1 MGSEKITTSRTTD
14 EIVSQDTSLT
24 ERKPLR
30 RTKSAP
36 IIGLKT
42 GASEKT
48 AETPDT
54 DEQLLEAAPVK
65 TRSRSNAVSQKQFF
79 QSLMDGHTDS
89 DRMPLQESEYYEREI
104 EHLRSCIQ
112 QIHELRALL
121 KGFPSSQDINDAVVK
136 KKREKG
142 KKYVDGYMNK
152 WAEFAEKNPN
162 IAFWYEGIVAD
173 NTDDA
178 VIQSLKQIYDNDIYD
193 IMALHGICD
202 LSNQGMIL
210 PFRANIYSRLEKY
223 KQDRDMSRFI
233 KQSGVFGIGGDF
245 KNKTIYSFKVGN
257 TIVYGYL
264 DGDNKFCTFRNR
276 DELIKDEFT
285 DKKGKTDES
294 KKKKLGKTYDEE
306 VAKIQAL
313 GELESRL
320 DSSGLMDKI
329 NLETITSYMNFNE
342 SEFEKQSALY
352 RTLSAAGMT
361 SQKPDID
368 GGYDGKTSTSI
379 IPDKKKIA
387 GMAAG
392 GAVTLGEKTP
402 GGVVAALQNLD
413 GMSLKIFDL
422 QTIADN
428 PEKIITGKTDG
439 LPYSN
444 FDISIGNLSD
454 AKLMINNIKY
464 GKDWHE
470 SGEMLY
476 LIDGNGETVEVPKA
490 DVFKGLCINGGVG
503 LISCPFEV
511 INIIKNCTQVPK
523 MIDDLAHAGK
533 IGNGGFFS
541 DEVEK
546 TLTALGFISNDVI
559 LKSTKAVTSAVENTS
574 KIIAGAGAMSLSTL
588 SGILS
593 VTGKVTGAA
602 NIASGVIN
610 TGKGVYDAF
619 KAGNDMHEANKADM
633 ELGQYGMR
641 RTAQNS
647 RFLHRVRTAAQ
658 QRVAE
663 GVLNAATGAVEIA
676 AGILSIIPSPYV
688 QMAGSGIGFANMA
701 LKFLVKFVIS
711 KYFKSKHKNQAWADI
726 LGFSGIKQY
735 KAFEDKVGKE
745 NFRRVLRRK
754 TGVTTRQS
762 YADALNITDAVDI
775 FTMAKLHS
783 GKTGGIASTDE
794 KIVQTTLSG
803 VGYSDPKKYK
813 DLKLKDVLSKV
824 GVGDDWKS
832 TLKSS
837 ITDKSSREKSEDI
850 A

>member
-1 MGSEKITTSRTTD
+1 MGSEKITTARTTD

-264 DGDNKFCTFRNR
+264 DGDNKFCTFRDK

-313 GELESRL
+313 GELESKL
-320 DSSGLMDKI
+320 DSSGLMNTI

-342 SEFEKQSALY
+342 SEFEKQAALY
-352 RTLSAAGMT
+352 RTLSSAGMT

-368 GGYDGKTSTSI
+368 SGYDGEGKSGI
-379 IPDKKKIA
+379 IPDRKKVSEMAKDNALDIA
-387 GMAAG
+387 EE
-392 GAVTLGEKTP
+392 V
-402 GGVVAALQNLD
+402 
-413 GMSLKIFDL
+413 
-422 QTIADN
+422 
-428 PEKIITGKTDG
+428 PEKIITGLSKIPSKFMPFDWLKIGADNVKDAGLLLENFEYDRAWSEAGDKLNLIEKDG
-439 LPYSN
+439 
-444 FDISIGNLSD
+444 
-454 AKLMINNIKY
+454 
-464 GKDWHE
+464 
-470 SGEMLY
+470 
-476 LIDGNGETVEVPKA
+476 TVKEVLKA
-490 DVFKGLCINGGVG
+490 DVFRGLCINGGIG
-503 LISCPFEV
+503 LAKCPAEAL
-511 INIIKNCTQVPK
+511 NIIKNCKEVPQ
-523 MIDDLAHAGK
+523 MLEDLAHAGQ

-541 DEVEK
+541 EETEKALEVS
-546 TLTALGFISNDVI
+546 GFISNDII
-559 LKSTKAVTSAVENTS
+559 LKSTSAAVSAVENTS
-574 KIIAGAGAMSLSTL
+574 KVIAGAGAMSLSTL

-593 VTGKVTGAA
+593 VTGNISGAVD
-602 NIASGVIN
+602 IISGTIN
-610 TGKGVYDAF
+610 FAKGGYDALKGRHDLH
-619 KAGNDMHEANKADM
+619 KAQKADS
-633 ELGQYGMR
+633 ELGQYGAEK
-641 RTAQNS
+641 TAQNS
-647 RFLHRVRTAAQ
+647 RFLHRVEVAAR
-658 QRVAE
+658 QRRAQ
-663 GVLNAATGAVEIA
+663 GILDTITGAAEIA
-676 AGILSIIPSPYV
+676 AGAISLIPSPATQITGTV
-688 QMAGSGIGFANMA
+688 LSLANMA
-701 LKFLVKFVIS
+701 LKLIGKFAIS

-762 YADALNITDAVDI
+762 YADALNITDAIDI

-783 GKTGGIASTDE
+783 GKTDDTASTDE

-832 TLKSS
+832 TLKAS
-837 ITDKSSREKSEDI
+837 ITDKNEREKSEDI